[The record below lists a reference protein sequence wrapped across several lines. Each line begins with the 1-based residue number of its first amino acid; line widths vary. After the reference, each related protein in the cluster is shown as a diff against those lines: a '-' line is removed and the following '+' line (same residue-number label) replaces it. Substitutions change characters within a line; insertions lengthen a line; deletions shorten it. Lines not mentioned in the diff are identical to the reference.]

1 MREKLIT
8 GTSFNWLRV
17 LAEAGDPAYAKFGP
31 EELFT
36 KRFPDKLI
44 VRSSPPEFCNP
55 HNALDCSPL
64 PRVTIS

>member
-1 MREKLIT
+1 
-8 GTSFNWLRV
+8 V

-36 KRFPDKLI
+36 KGFPDKLI